1 MANEI
6 TIPNIHEF
14 TQQVINGSLVLTR
27 INPIITEAE
36 LFQKNLRGSM
46 ITECKINNVVI
57 DVKKYR
63 KLLIHLYSTT
73 DRNTILQ
80 NTILN
85 IVALEKYDKGFE
97 YYAEIGLSI
106 QGADSRRTLREII
119 NIIRL
124 KGWSLELKIILV
136 STDIIRVCV

>member
-1 MANEI
+1 MANVI

-36 LFQKNLRGSM
+36 LFQKNLRGSI
-46 ITECKINNVVI
+46 ITECKINNVVVN
-57 DVKKYR
+57 VKKFR

-73 DRNTILQ
+73 DMHIILQ

-97 YYAEIGLSI
+97 YYADLGLSI

-119 NIIRL
+119 NILRL
-124 KGWSLELKIILV
+124 KGWTMDLQITLAA
-136 STDIIRVCV
+136 TDIIRVLV